1 MKILF
6 YYREGE
12 QLGIEYI
19 SSFLKQA
26 GHKTELI
33 LDIGLDSKFG
43 VLKFKDPG
51 AASIKVNQQLI
62 GQAKEFSPDLGAF
75 VFDLGAPVKRLEIA
89 PDYKA
94 NRPSMPDD
102 MRQQISV
109 IREMIEA
116 AGWNLFEKEGNEAD
130 DILAALACRF
140 NKNPVIIISNDKDI
154 AQVID
159 ERVQMLITIPRI
171 KGFVVRDVANVIN
184 KFEVK
189 PEQVI
194 DYLSLIGDSS
204 DNIPGVQGVG
214 PKTAAKLLEQFGSID
229 ELIRQLDQIK
239 RVSLKEKIAGSID
252 ILRKNRELITLD
264 TSIELENCTS
274 SDHLNM
280 RMPDIDKLLDITSE
294 YELKSLAHE
303 FSKVYEKRMNPSLF
317 DF

>member
-1 MKILF
+1 LNNTIYLVDA
-6 YYREGE
+6 YAHIYRGYHAVRG
-12 QLGIEYI
+12 LSTSGGKPSNAIYAMGR
-19 SSFLKQA
+19 FLL
-26 GHKTELI
+26 TLE
-33 LDIGLDSKFG
+33 
-43 VLKFKDPG
+43 
-51 AASIKVNQQLI
+51 
-62 GQAKEFSPDLGAF
+62 KEFSPDLGAF

-116 AGWNLFEKEGNEAD
+116 AGWILLEKEGNEAD

-140 NKNPVIIISNDKDI
+140 NKNPVRIISNDKDI

-159 ERVQMLITIPRI
+159 ERVQMLITVPRI
-171 KGFVVRDVANVIN
+171 KGFVVRDIKNVIN

-214 PKTAAKLLEQFGSID
+214 PKTAVKLLEQFGSID
-229 ELIRQLDQIK
+229 EIIRRVDEIK
-239 RVSLKEKIAGSID
+239 RVSLKEKIVGSTD

-264 TSIELENCTS
+264 TSIELEKCS
-274 SDHLNM
+274 SPDHLNM
-280 RMPDIDKLLDITSE
+280 RMTDIDKLLDIANE
-294 YELKSLAHE
+294 YELKSLASE
-303 FSKVYEKRMNPSLF
+303 FSKVYENRMNPSLF